1 LLKKPSMK
9 HSNLA
14 SLAKEQ
20 YRLKKRL
27 IAPLMGFPGLEMINS
42 TIKLGQQNY
51 KIHFEAIKI
60 LVETFHP
67 DIVFPLMDISVE
79 ANAIGRYTL
88 FPVDDTATI
97 PNAAF
102 DLNHIDTLPKID
114 INADTRAL
122 GYVKLTELLKRNI
135 SSEILKGVYVTGPY
149 TLAALIL
156 GAEETAKSII
166 LNPEGLHRLIE
177 YSVDIIKNY
186 TTLLIK
192 SGAQIVCILEPS
204 ASMLGHA
211 HFREFSG
218 DYVKQISALCDE
230 YGVDSIYHICGNTT
244 HLIKSM
250 AESGVS
256 GLSLDSPDSGVNLAQ
271 AITEVPED
279 VVIIGNI
286 NPSGKILTGSP
297 VEVKEEVNKLLRSV
311 DRFPNFILSTGCDLP
326 KNTPL
331 ENIEAFMEA
340 GRAYRVSDR

>member
-1 LLKKPSMK
+1 MK

-42 TIKLGQQNY
+42 SIKLGQQNY
-51 KIHFEAIKI
+51 KIHYEAIKA

-67 DIVFPLMDISVE
+67 DIIFPLMDLSVE
-79 ANAIGRYTL
+79 ANAIGRYTI
-88 FPVDDTATI
+88 FPVNNTATI
-97 PNAAF
+97 PSPTF

-122 GYVKLTELLKRNI
+122 GYAKLTELLKRNI
-135 SSEILKGVYVTGPY
+135 SAEILKGVYVTGPY

-156 GAEETAKSII
+156 GAEKTAQSII
-166 LNPEGLHRLIE
+166 LNPESLHRLIE

-192 SGAQIVCILEPS
+192 SGAQIVCVLEPS
-204 ASMLGHA
+204 ASMLGAA

-230 YGVDSIYHICGNTT
+230 YGAESIYHICGNTM

-256 GLSLDSPDSGVNLAQ
+256 GLSLDSPDSGVNIAR

-279 VVIIGNI
+279 VVVIGNV
-286 NPSGKILTGSP
+286 NPTGKILSGSR
-297 VEVKEEVNKLLRSV
+297 VEVKEEVNELLRSV

-326 KNTPL
+326 KNTPP
-331 ENIEAFMEA
+331 ENIEAFMET
-340 GRAYRVSDR
+340 GREYRVSVK